1 LDDKFRDYV
10 KQETLE
16 FIKQKSDFE
25 DFLKKINY
33 SKVELTNQEDY
44 ETLKNDIEKLQNSN
58 SQVVFYLSIA
68 PEFFASFVDNYKFI
82 DIKNTK
88 IIFEK
93 PF

>member
-1 LDDKFRDYV
+1 MSDEFRNYIKQKTLD
-10 KQETLE
+10 

-33 SKVELTNQEDY
+33 SKVELNEQNDY
-44 ETLKNDIEKLQNSN
+44 KTLKNDIKKLQKTN
-58 SQVVFYLSIA
+58 SQVIFYLSIA
-68 PEFFASFVDNYKFI
+68 PEFFTNFVDNYKFI